1 MKLLL
6 EETASQKFAYHLNKT
21 IHKLCLSL
29 IIAAMSI
36 SSSML
41 IGYEKGPMLFGI
53 SALGLLGY
61 FIALFSAIILILNI
75 LMAKFK
81 K

>member
-41 IGYEKGPMLFGI
+41 IGYEKADAFGI